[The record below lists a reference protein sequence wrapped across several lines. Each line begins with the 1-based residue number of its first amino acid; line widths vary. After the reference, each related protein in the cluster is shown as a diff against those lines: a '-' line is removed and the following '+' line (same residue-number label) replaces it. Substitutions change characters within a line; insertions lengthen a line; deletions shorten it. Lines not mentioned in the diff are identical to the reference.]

1 MCTFAHELCSRLTME
16 AGQNGIGLEI
26 PSWAGKTK
34 SGPVQP
40 KADGTTADVHRRT
53 AELVWTPAGIGL
65 VTVGE
70 IRQRLRREFGD
81 ALFEAAV
88 AEYETPNAEG
98 QFERSE

>member
-1 MCTFAHELCSRLTME
+1 ME

-40 KADGTTADVHRRT
+40 MVGLTVADVHRRT
-53 AELVWTPAGIGL
+53 AELLWTPAGTGL

-88 AEYETPNAEG
+88 AEYETPNAE
-98 QFERSE
+98 SEVSK